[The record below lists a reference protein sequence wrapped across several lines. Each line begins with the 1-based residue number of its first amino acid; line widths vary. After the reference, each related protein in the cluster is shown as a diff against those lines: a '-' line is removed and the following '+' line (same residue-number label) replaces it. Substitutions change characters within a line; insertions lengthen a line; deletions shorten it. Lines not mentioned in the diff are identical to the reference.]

1 MILGVHIVRIKLNV
15 FFILFLFASCLV
27 GWLQQS
33 LIMFSSV
40 MLHEFGHVLAAKMLK
55 IKVYEVELMPYGGIS
70 RMEELSKLG
79 GTAEAVVSAAGPAIS
94 LVLSLAFSFF
104 KEYSGL
110 LESAN
115 RYNLIICLFN
125 LLPVIPLDGGKITRN
140 LLCFFLGYREATK
153 ILSSAGKITAF
164 LLLGFNIYMLMVGG
178 RSGTLIIAAIFIY
191 IGALREERNSSYY
204 YLFTGNNSKNTMIA
218 KGRIRKRFIKVQE
231 DTPIRLIVNKF
242 SPVTL
247 CYVEVAD
254 EKGRTNRILSEDEIM
269 KAFLKYGYDGRI
281 KHILDG

>member
-33 LIMFSSV
+33 IIMFSSV
-40 MLHEFGHVLAAKMLK
+40 MFHEFGHVLTAKMLK

-79 GTAEAVVSAAGPAIS
+79 GTAEAAVSAAGPAASFILS
-94 LVLSLAFSFF
+94 LVFSFF
-104 KEYSGL
+104 REYSL
-110 LESAN
+110 LLDSAY

-140 LLCFFLGYREATK
+140 LLCFFLGYRQATK
-153 ILSSAGKITAF
+153 ILSSAGKIAAF
-164 LLLGFNIYMLMVGG
+164 LLLGSNIHMLMVGG
-178 RSGTLIIAAIFIY
+178 RSGALIIAAVFIF

-204 YLFTGNNSKNTMIA
+204 YLFTGNNSKT
-218 KGRIRKRFIKVQE
+218 Q
-231 DTPIRLIVNKF
+231 
-242 SPVTL
+242 
-247 CYVEVAD
+247 
-254 EKGRTNRILSEDEIM
+254 
-269 KAFLKYGYDGRI
+269 
-281 KHILDG
+281 